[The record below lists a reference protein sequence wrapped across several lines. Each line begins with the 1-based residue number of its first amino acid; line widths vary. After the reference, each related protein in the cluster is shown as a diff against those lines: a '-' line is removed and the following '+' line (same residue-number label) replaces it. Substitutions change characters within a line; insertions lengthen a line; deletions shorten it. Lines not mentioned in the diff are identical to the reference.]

1 MDNLT
6 FIKDYLARYKKSLF
20 ENDISDKIIEMK
32 EMLLEIKYLIFIPL
46 LFFLIKISIADQV
59 RDTKS
64 KQETQYSKLTN

>member
-1 MDNLT
+1 
-6 FIKDYLARYKKSLF
+6 
-20 ENDISDKIIEMK
+20 
-32 EMLLEIKYLIFIPL
+32 MLLEIKYLIFIPL